1 MSIEKKTIDL
11 LGTLG
16 LTAYEAKAYTALI
29 ERGSMTPFTLA
40 ELAGIPR
47 TKIYDTIKLLE
58 DRKWVTVEKG
68 RPGKIS
74 PVCPSD
80 TIGSR
85 KSALD
90 AELDRL
96 TDDFTLHYEKRGEI
110 APPKTHIVRG
120 LENIAATT
128 ADMMRRAK
136 TSLYLFGTLY
146 YPEELEPIKEQLAAA
161 KRRGVVI
168 RISANNPVR
177 VKGKIL
183 DVRESFSPVTPD
195 IQIAPEP
202 FIRTL
207 AIDSREMLMI
217 FPLPEEKSADR
228 ADLVALWIENEMV
241 AKAIAN
247 VFNIMWANPN
257 WTGPAAG
264 FPSKGRTRKRG
275 ARPE

>member
-1 MSIEKKTIDL
+1 MGKCDSTAYMTTDKKTIDL
-11 LGTLG
+11 LKALG
-16 LTAYEAKAYTALI
+16 LTAYEAKAYAALI
-29 ERGSMTPFTLA
+29 ERGSMTPFALA
-40 ELAGIPR
+40 EPA
-47 TKIYDTIKLLE
+47 
-58 DRKWVTVEKG
+58 TV
-68 RPGKIS
+68 S
-74 PVCPSD
+74 PVCPSEAV
-80 TIGSR
+80 GGR

-96 TDDFTLHYEKRGEI
+96 TDDFTLHYEKRGENE
-110 APPKTHIVRG
+110 PPKTHIVRG

-146 YPEELEPIKEQLAAA
+146 YPEELEPIKQQLAAA
-161 KRRGVVI
+161 KRRGIVI

-177 VKGKIL
+177 IKDRIL
-183 DVRESFSPVTPD
+183 DVRESFSPVMPD

-207 AIDSREMLMI
+207 TIDSREMLMI

-228 ADLVALWIENEMV
+228 SDLVALWIENEMV
-241 AKAIAN
+241 AKAINN

-257 WTGPAAG
+257 WTGSTG
-264 FPSKGRTRKRG
+264 GSRQQGSH
-275 ARPE
+275 